1 MTALNKNRWDA
12 KHQTQQR
19 GVVLFIALM
28 ALVVLALAS
37 VALVRSV
44 DTSTLIA
51 GNLAFTQSA
60 TTSADSGMESAIEWL
75 SANAGS
81 LNNDD
86 EDAGYYSFVDDN
98 PSSGTYLDLM
108 SDGTWEDN
116 ASAFATGTDI
126 TNGTDTSGNTV
137 RYVIQRM
144 CSATGAPT
152 TEKCLFGPPGEDDSS
167 HRSDNAASG
176 SASTTIMYRVT
187 AKVTGPRNTV
197 SYIQAFV
204 Y

>member
-1 MTALNKNRWDA
+1 MTSSTEISMNVN
-12 KHQTQQR
+12 HSQR

-28 ALVVLALAS
+28 ALVVMSLAA
-37 VALVRSV
+37 VALVRAV

-60 TTSADSGMESAIEWL
+60 TTSADSGMESAIDWL
-75 SANAGS
+75 SANSAA
-81 LNNDD
+81 LNDD
-86 EDAGYYSFVDDN
+86 AADAGYYSFVDDN
-98 PSSGTYLDLM
+98 SASATYLDLT
-108 SDGTWEDN
+108 SDDTWKDD
-116 ASAFATGTDI
+116 ASAFAIGTDI
-126 TNGTDTSGNTV
+126 TDGTDTSGNTI

-152 TEKCLFGPPGEDDSS
+152 SANCLFGPPGEDDSS
-167 HRSDNAASG
+167 HRSDNPTSGSG
-176 SASTTIMYRVT
+176 SATIMYRVT